1 MTGELQRIA
10 PGDKRHFGT
19 RIAFAG
25 EQNEG
30 ESGGVSRVKP
40 FQKGDEKGGG
50 ESSAR
55 GKKRPGSPELSP
67 AALTSRRSCSTRGCS
82 ASSSGPGPA
91 APRSSRAARRP
102 CSSAVL
108 APSSRHTATAVSE
121 RSRHSAEVA
130 VPAEPLPPALI
141 APRSD
146 PLGCRPP
153 PAGGSSS
160 ARPAAEMGPA
170 ATERPLS
177 SALAPPARVLNGG
190 RGGWRLSPPRAGD
203 GGMLRERPAA
213 PPGGITRSRSHPRRP
228 ALPCPAR
235 RRPPAGSAPS
245 PGRAVRGAG
254 SSSRPGRP
262 APIPP
267 APRAAM
273 APPSGAPRGG
283 RRHRDRARAARAR
296 AAASSCTLCFILSG
310 GEPLKK
316 SSSAPI
322 QTLNTSRHG

>member
-213 PPGGITRSRSHPRRP
+213 PPGGLRGADPTPA
-228 ALPCPAR
+228 ALPCPALPAAGPPR
-235 RRPPAGSAPS
+235 GALPARAGRCGAPGAPHGRAAPLRSHPLLARPWRPPAELPAADGGTATE
-245 PGRAVRGAG
+245 RELRERGQLL
-254 SSSRPGRP
+254 
-262 APIPP
+262 PP
-267 APRAAM
+267 ARCALFCLVG
-273 APPSGAPRGG
+273 S
-283 RRHRDRARAARAR
+283 
-296 AAASSCTLCFILSG
+296 L
-310 GEPLKK
+310 
-316 SSSAPI
+316 
-322 QTLNTSRHG
+322 